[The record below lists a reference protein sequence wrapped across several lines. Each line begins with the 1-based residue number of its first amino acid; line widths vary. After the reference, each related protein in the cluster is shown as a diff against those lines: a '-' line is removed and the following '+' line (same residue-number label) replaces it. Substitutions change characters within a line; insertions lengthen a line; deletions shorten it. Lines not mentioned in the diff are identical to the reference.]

1 MADFYSPN
9 APYLFDRMD
18 NSNKKKIQINES
30 DFIKNVQSFEKPFDL
45 IVNSIEFALQTICKI
60 SRNNN
65 YIEFI
70 IHNPIPLREPNFASN
85 AWKKVISKYPE
96 IKVIGRIGIFVN
108 CIFICLN
115 IYSNK
120 KSLMAGDILT
130 ITEVSF
136 NTIITFL
143 FMFKIFGI
151 VSNIIFILETWGL
164 EKIEAADYWADEYI
178 ETFGNPILSEP
189 TIRIERDY

>member
-1 MADFYSPN
+1 
-9 APYLFDRMD
+9 
-18 NSNKKKIQINES
+18 
-30 DFIKNVQSFEKPFDL
+30 
-45 IVNSIEFALQTICKI
+45 
-60 SRNNN
+60 
-65 YIEFI
+65 
-70 IHNPIPLREPNFASN
+70 
-85 AWKKVISKYPE
+85 
-96 IKVIGRIGIFVN
+96 
-108 CIFICLN
+108 
-115 IYSNK
+115 
-120 KSLMAGDILT
+120 MAGDILT